1 VPSPRKCFPVE
12 HAKDFTT
19 LRYHNRGPAPI
30 TLMPNSR
37 TTLGLALT
45 AATVAIL
52 FLGYFRARRFRA
64 FPAHGWLGWL
74 ALLSAEALLF
84 ARIEPVATYFTAIAW
99 SSYILIADAA
109 VLALT
114 NRSRLNDAPIVVA
127 RLALLSIPLWL
138 IFEAYNL
145 RLQNWTYVGV
155 PRTWPAALFGY
166 AWSFATITPAV
177 FETADLV
184 QAVLPAS
191 PAGPSLE
198 AALDSSPNISR
209 AAEYVLMISGAACLL
224 IPPLVPRHFAA
235 YLFALVWIGFL
246 LLLDPLNHRLGLPSF
261 LGDLAEG
268 IRRRLYEFLLAGW
281 ICGWLWKFWNYWA
294 AAKWLYTFPMF
305 QRWKIFEMPAP
316 GFLGFLPFAL
326 DCFVMYVTAAW
337 LLGWVKRVK

>member
-1 VPSPRKCFPVE
+1 
-12 HAKDFTT
+12 
-19 LRYHNRGPAPI
+19 
-30 TLMPNSR
+30 MPDAH
-37 TTLGLALT
+37 TALGLALT
-45 AATVAIL
+45 AVTVAL
-52 FLGYFRARRFRA
+52 LLLGYFRARRLRP

-74 ALLSAEALLF
+74 ALLCAEALLF
-84 ARIEPVATYFTAIAW
+84 ARIEPVATYFTPIAW

-155 PRTWPAALFGY
+155 PHAWPVALLGY

-177 FETADLV
+177 FETSDLV
-184 QAVLPAS
+184 QAVLPAP
-191 PAGPSLE
+191 PAITLPEPEPTLE
-198 AALDSSPNISR
+198 SRKISR
-209 AAEYVLMISGAACLL
+209 RAEVVLMLSGLACLL
-224 IPPLVPRHFAA
+224 IPLLVPRHLAA
-235 YLFALVWIGFL
+235 YLFAFVWIGFL
-246 LLLDPLNHRLGLPSF
+246 LLLDPLNQLLGLPSF

-268 IRRRLYEFLLAGW
+268 MRRRFYGFLLAGW
-281 ICGWLWKFWNYWA
+281 ICGWLWEFWNYWA
-294 AAKWLYTFPMF
+294 AAKWLYIFPMF
-305 QRWKIFEMPAP
+305 QQWKIFEMPAP
-316 GFLGFLPFAL
+316 GFFGFLPFAL

>member
-1 VPSPRKCFPVE
+1 
-12 HAKDFTT
+12 
-19 LRYHNRGPAPI
+19 
-30 TLMPNSR
+30 MPDAR

-45 AATVAIL
+45 AATVALL
-52 FLGYFRARRFRA
+52 FLGYFRTRRLRL
-64 FPAHGWLGWL
+64 FPAYGWLGWL

-84 ARIEPVATYFTAIAW
+84 ARIEPVATYFTPIAW

-109 VLALT
+109 VLTLT

-155 PRTWPAALFGY
+155 PRAWPAALLGY

-177 FETADLV
+177 FETSDLV
-184 QAVLPAS
+184 QAVLPALPAATATKSEPS
-191 PAGPSLE
+191 PQARK
-198 AALDSSPNISR
+198 ISNS
-209 AAEYVLMISGAACLL
+209 AEFLLMFSGAACLL
-224 IPPLVPRHFAA
+224 IPLLVPRHFAA

-261 LGDLAEG
+261 IGDLAEG
-268 IRRRLYEFLLAGW
+268 MRHRLYGFLLAGW
-281 ICGWLWKFWNYWA
+281 ICGWLWEFWNYWA

-316 GFLGFLPFAL
+316 GFLGFIPFAL

>member
-1 VPSPRKCFPVE
+1 MS
-12 HAKDFTT
+12 
-19 LRYHNRGPAPI
+19 
-30 TLMPNSR
+30 MPNAR

-45 AATVAIL
+45 FATVASL
-52 FLGYFRARRFRA
+52 LLGYFRSRRRRA
-64 FPAHGWLGWL
+64 FPVHGWLGWL

-84 ARIEPVATYFTAIAW
+84 TRIEPITTYFTPIAW

-127 RLALLSIPLWL
+127 RLALLSVPLWL

-145 RLQNWTYVGV
+145 KLQNWTYVGV
-155 PRTWPAALFGY
+155 PRTWTVALFGY

-191 PAGPSLE
+191 PVSPSLE
-198 AALDSSPNISR
+198 AAPDSSRKFSH
-209 AAEYVLMISGAACLL
+209 AAESILMISGAACLL
-224 IPPLVPRHFAA
+224 IPLLVPQHFAA

-261 LGDLAEG
+261 IGDLTEG
-268 IRRRLYEFLLAGW
+268 LYRRFYGFLLAGW
-281 ICGWLWKFWNYWA
+281 ICGWLWEFWNYWA
-294 AAKWLYTFPMF
+294 TAKWLYTFPMF
-305 QRWKIFEMPAP
+305 QSWKIFEMPAP

-326 DCFVMYVTAAW
+326 ECFSMYVTAAW

>member
-1 VPSPRKCFPVE
+1 
-12 HAKDFTT
+12 
-19 LRYHNRGPAPI
+19 
-30 TLMPNSR
+30 MPDTH

-45 AATVAIL
+45 AATVALL
-52 FLGYFRARRFRA
+52 FLGYFRTRRLHA

-84 ARIEPVATYFTAIAW
+84 ARSEPVATYFTPIAW

-114 NRSRLNDAPIVVA
+114 NRSRLNDAPMVIA

-138 IFEAYNL
+138 IFEAFNL

-155 PRTWPAALFGY
+155 PRAWPAAIFGY

-177 FETADLV
+177 FETSDLV

-191 PAGPSLE
+191 PAGTSPEPAPDSWKISL
-198 AALDSSPNISR
+198 
-209 AAEYVLMISGAACLL
+209 AAESILMISGAACLVVPL
-224 IPPLVPRHFAA
+224 LVPRHLAA
-235 YLFALVWIGFL
+235 FLFAPVWIGFL

-261 LGDLAEG
+261 IGDLAEG
-268 IRRRLYEFLLAGW
+268 MRRRLYGFLLAGW
-281 ICGWLWKFWNYWA
+281 ICGWLWEFWNYWA
-294 AAKWLYTFPMF
+294 AAKWLYIFPMF
-305 QRWKIFEMPAP
+305 QRWKIFEMPTP